1 MRVRKKFA
9 WLLSFLLIFSVIAGS
24 ISVETKA
31 QGVGTTFTVNITNNT
46 SFGNG
51 NLVWYR
57 FDNAAGWTQAT
68 SGTAIDIS
76 GQSGIDVRVERADAN
91 EVALDF
97 TGSTGFATDDF
108 MGTTGDSGQR
118 FTLEDGQSYILNV
131 TFNPSS
137 GGTNPETIAVAV
149 SQGEELLDSFGSN
162 LKVDGILASGGFVT
176 VEQASTHTIGVC
188 CAFGSSI
195 GKVVVNGTEVT
206 ATPDEFGAWYYFEV
220 ADATSYDIKLSAGS
234 SSVYT
239 IAWDNEGTLGT
250 DAVVAHGK
258 VEIVPAEG
266 ITDMTEDHTKGGHYA
281 VNPGTMVTIKL
292 VPDYG
297 YQLKSTDLNGATV
310 AAGSEVS
317 TFTFEMPS
325 TNLHLAALFEKT
337 ADQVDC
343 TASNVVNNVSIG
355 NGGNAV
361 SSGNLKMTV
370 ADNGAYT
377 TDVSTAVSGSSVT
390 KVASVD
396 LTLDNI
402 VSKGN
407 NDYWTSNVTEF
418 TNPISVGL
426 QLDSTALSAG
436 ETYSVVR
443 DHNGTLTE
451 LDATYDSAT
460 GTLTFATNQFST
472 YTIVKKVASAGNSG
486 SNIVVSSGG
495 NTSVSNVYP
504 GGLTESTSQLTGKVL
519 TADEQAR
526 VAKGESVN
534 VYLEVK
540 DVSGSVTDAEKAL
553 IEGKRGNAVIG
564 MYLDFSL
571 FKQIGG
577 GTPQAVSDTNGK
589 VAISYTVP
597 DTLINKDSSIVRTY
611 KMIRIHNGKVDV
623 LDCKFDAPSG
633 KITFY
638 SDAFST
644 YALVYTDAPKGEAQM
659 VSPKTGENDTAGIWL
674 MLAVISAAGAVY
686 FVKSKKIA

>member
-1 MRVRKKFA
+1 MRVRKKIA

-137 GGTNPETIAVAV
+137 GGTNPENIAVAV

-310 AAGSEVS
+310 AAGAQVS

-325 TNLHLAALFEKT
+325 TNLHLAALFEQT
-337 ADQVDC
+337 PDQVDC
-343 TASNVVNNVSIG
+343 TASDVVSNVSIG

-361 SSGNLKMTV
+361 SSGNLRMTV
-370 ADNGAYT
+370 ADNNAYT
-377 TDVSTAVSGSSVT
+377 TDVSSAVNGSSVT
-390 KVASVD
+390 TVASVD

-402 VSKGN
+402 VSQGN
-407 NDYWTSNVTEF
+407 NAYWTSNVTEF
-418 TNPISVGL
+418 ANPISVGL
-426 QLDSTALSAG
+426 QLDAAALSAG

-451 LDATYDSAT
+451 LGTTYDATT
-460 GTLTFATNQFST
+460 GTLTFDTNQFST
-472 YTIVKKVASAGNSG
+472 YTIVKKTVSQNIPEETQPAEENTDTENNTGDASTSTTTDT
-486 SNIVVSSGG
+486 SNNTPTNVSINTTTNTATSVG
-495 NTSVSNVYP
+495 NTAQE
-504 GGLTESTSQLTGKVL
+504 GL
-519 TADEQAR
+519 
-526 VAKGESVN
+526 
-534 VYLEVK
+534 
-540 DVSGSVTDAEKAL
+540 
-553 IEGKRGNAVIG
+553 
-564 MYLDFSL
+564 
-571 FKQIGG
+571 
-577 GTPQAVSDTNGK
+577 
-589 VAISYTVP
+589 
-597 DTLINKDSSIVRTY
+597 
-611 KMIRIHNGKVDV
+611 
-623 LDCKFDAPSG
+623 
-633 KITFY
+633 
-638 SDAFST
+638 
-644 YALVYTDAPKGEAQM
+644 
-659 VSPKTGENDTAGIWL
+659 VSPKTGENELARICM
-674 MLAVISAAGAVY
+674 MLAAVSAVGAVY
-686 FVKSKKIA
+686 FVKKKKIA